1 MNQIYF
7 EAKGEALLER
17 IGMTKSE
24 FARQMGIRKQNVKAL
39 FRTKNIETINKASTV
54 LGVPFEMLVGYVEEP
69 EISLIPLAPIDE
81 IATNSEYDSLVESIG
96 SLLDSARTQI
106 ATSVNTILIQTYWN
120 IGKYIVEFEQDGAQR
135 AEYGSNL
142 LNRLSTDLTHRYG
155 KGFSRSNVYNM
166 RKLYLTYPKVQ
177 TLSGFLSWSHYTE
190 ILNSDDPLEISFYVK
205 ECETQKWSVR
215 ELKRQKGTALFQR
228 FAMSKDK
235 KGVLQL
241 ANQGIE
247 IQKPEDIIHDPFVLE
262 FTGLPELPTWN
273 EKSLEDALANN
284 LSMFMLELGKG
295 FAFVGKQYR
304 ISLGGR
310 HFHVDLVFYNVI
322 LKAYCLIDLKKDG
335 VRHEDIG
342 QMNLYLNYFKH
353 EVCTEGDNE
362 PFGIVLGAGKDRLTV
377 QYALEGMTNQL
388 FVSQY
393 QLYLPD
399 RDALSREVYR
409 IIEAHAKE
417 ENK

>member
-1 MNQIYF
+1 M
-7 EAKGEALLER
+7 LER

-39 FRTKNIETINKASTV
+39 FRTKNIETINKAATV

-69 EISLIPLAPIDE
+69 EISLIPLAPFDE
-81 IATNSEYDSLVESIG
+81 MTTNSGYDSLVESIG
-96 SLLDSARTQI
+96 SLLDSARAQI
-106 ATSVNTILIQTYWN
+106 ATSVNTILVQTYWN

-142 LNRLSTDLTHRYG
+142 LNRLSKDLTHRYG

-205 ECETQKWSVR
+205 ECETQRWSVR

-235 KGVLQL
+235 EGVLQL

-273 EKSLEDALANN
+273 EKTLEDALANN

-295 FAFVGKQYR
+295 FAFVGKQYH

-322 LKAYCLIDLKKDG
+322 LKSYCLIDLKKDG

-362 PFGIVLGAGKDRLTV
+362 PFGIVLGAEKDRLTV

-417 ENK
+417 ESK

>member
-1 MNQIYF
+1 M
-7 EAKGEALLER
+7 
-17 IGMTKSE
+17 
-24 FARQMGIRKQNVKAL
+24 
-39 FRTKNIETINKASTV
+39 
-54 LGVPFEMLVGYVEEP
+54 
-69 EISLIPLAPIDE
+69 DE
-81 IATNSEYDSLVESIG
+81 ITTYSGYESLVESIG
-96 SLLDSARTQI
+96 TLLDSARAQI
-106 ATSVNTILIQTYWN
+106 ATSVNTVLIQTYWN
-120 IGKYIVEFEQDGAQR
+120 IGKYIVEFEQGGALR

-142 LNRLSTDLTHRYG
+142 LNRLSSDLTHRYG
-155 KGFSRSNVYNM
+155 KGFSRSNILYM
-166 RKLYLTYPKVQ
+166 RKFYICFPKSETV
-177 TLSGFLSWSHYTE
+177 SHVLSWSHYFE
-190 ILNSDDPLEISFYVK
+190 ILKSDDPLEINFYAK

-215 ELKRQKGTALFQR
+215 ELKRQKSTALFQR
-228 FAMSKDK
+228 FALSKDK
-235 KGVLQL
+235 EGILQL

-247 IQKPEDIIHDPFVLE
+247 VQKPEDIIRDPFVLE

-273 EKSLEDALANN
+273 EKTLEDALANN

-295 FAFVGKQYR
+295 FAFVGRQYH
-304 ISLGGR
+304 IPLGGR

-335 VRHEDIG
+335 VQHEDIG

-362 PFGIVLGAGKDRLTV
+362 PFGIVLGAEKDRLTV
-377 QYALEGMTNQL
+377 QYALEGINNQL
-388 FVSQY
+388 FVSRY

-417 ENK
+417 KGASASPDSDEN

>member
-1 MNQIYF
+1 M
-7 EAKGEALLER
+7 
-17 IGMTKSE
+17 
-24 FARQMGIRKQNVKAL
+24 
-39 FRTKNIETINKASTV
+39 
-54 LGVPFEMLVGYVEEP
+54 
-69 EISLIPLAPIDE
+69 DE
-81 IATNSEYDSLVESIG
+81 LTTYSGYDSLVESIG
-96 SLLDSARTQI
+96 TLLDSARAQI
-106 ATSVNTILIQTYWN
+106 ATSVNTVLVQTYWN
-120 IGKYIVEFEQDGAQR
+120 IGKYIVEFEQGGALR

-142 LNRLSTDLTHRYG
+142 LNRLSSDLTHRYG
-155 KGFSRSNVYNM
+155 KGFSRSNILYM
-166 RKLYLTYPKVQ
+166 RKFYICFPKSETV
-177 TLSGFLSWSHYTE
+177 SHVLSWSHYFE
-190 ILNSDDPLEISFYVK
+190 ILKSDDPLEINFYAK

-215 ELKRQKGTALFQR
+215 ELKRQKSTALFQR
-228 FAMSKDK
+228 FALSKDK
-235 KGVLQL
+235 EGILQL

-247 IQKPEDIIHDPFVLE
+247 VQKPEDIIRDPFVLE

-273 EKSLEDALANN
+273 EKTLEDALANN

-295 FAFVGKQYR
+295 FAFVGRQYH
-304 ISLGGR
+304 IPLGGR

-335 VRHEDIG
+335 VQHEDIG

-362 PFGIVLGAGKDRLTV
+362 PFGIVLGAEKDRLTV
-377 QYALEGMTNQL
+377 QYALEGINNQL
-388 FVSQY
+388 FVSRY

-417 ENK
+417 EGTSASTDSDEN

>member
-1 MNQIYF
+1 MD
-7 EAKGEALLER
+7 E
-17 IGMTKSE
+17 MTTYS
-24 FARQMGIRKQNVKAL
+24 G
-39 FRTKNIETINKASTV
+39 
-54 LGVPFEMLVGYVEEP
+54 
-69 EISLIPLAPIDE
+69 
-81 IATNSEYDSLVESIG
+81 YDSLVESIG
-96 SLLDSARTQI
+96 SLLESARGQI
-106 ATSVNTILIQTYWN
+106 ATSVNTILVQTYWN

-177 TLSGFLSWSHYTE
+177 TLSGFLSWSHYSE
-190 ILNSDDPLEISFYVK
+190 ILKSDDPLEISFYTK
-205 ECETQKWSVR
+205 ECEAQKWSVR
-215 ELKRQKGTALFQR
+215 ELKRQKSTALFQR
-228 FAMSKDK
+228 FATSKDK
-235 KGVLQL
+235 EGVLQL

-262 FTGLPELPTWN
+262 LTGLPELPTWN
-273 EKSLEDALANN
+273 EKTLEDALANN
-284 LSMFMLELGKG
+284 LSLFMLELGKG
-295 FAFVGKQYR
+295 FAFVGRQYH
-304 ISLGGR
+304 IPLGGR

-335 VRHEDIG
+335 VQHEDIG

-353 EVCTEGDNE
+353 EVSTEGDNE
-362 PFGIVLGAGKDRLTV
+362 PFGIVLGAEKDRLTV
-377 QYALEGMTNQL
+377 QYALEGITNQL
-388 FVSQY
+388 FVSRY

-399 RDALSREVYR
+399 RDSLSGEVYR